1 MKKKLY
7 TKFIISMI
15 LSAIFLWS
23 FIGSK
28 GELVE
33 NLSVPIGIGMDIVK
47 NTKQDELYRL
57 PIALY
62 VSDPSGNTTTST
74 VIVGEANTLGGT
86 RENRQVK
93 NNKRYLLGLEKVY
106 VISEEYARD
115 GVRELIDILVHNP
128 QINDKAFMTICK
140 GKSEDI
146 LKYKVEGY
154 ANSTEFIEG
163 MIKNS
168 NYFNFFAPQY
178 TMMDL
183 VVRIDAEG
191 RNIVLPYLEIK
202 ENGLKITGIALFNDE
217 KMVAKLDMNEAKIL
231 NLLRENKV
239 QGMLTIQK
247 SPKEYIN
254 YYAESKRKVKCYKEG
269 EKFKFIIDLNLKGT
283 IASNELYKNFN
294 KDPRVLKEFTNEMEN
309 SIKKQCE
316 NFLSVAK
323 CEYKVDFLDLGR
335 VAVAKYGRET
345 GVDWNKAIC
354 ESDIEVNVKV
364 KVDTEGRGEY

>member
-1 MKKKLY
+1 MKKKLHI
-7 TKFIISMI
+7 KFIISII

-62 VSDPSGNTTTST
+62 VFDPSGNTTSS
-74 VIVGEANTLGGT
+74 VITGEASTMGDT

-106 VISEEYARD
+106 VISESFAKD
-115 GVRELIDILVHNP
+115 GVHEMIDILVHNP
-128 QINDKAFMTICK
+128 QINDKAFMTVCK

-168 NYFNFFAPQY
+168 NYFNFFAQQY

-183 VVRIDAEG
+183 VVRMDAEG
-191 RNIVLPYLEIK
+191 RSTILPYLEIK
-202 ENGLKITGIALFNDE
+202 ENGVEITGVAVFKKD
-217 KMVAKLDMNEAKIL
+217 KMVAKLDIMEAKIA

-239 QGMLTIQK
+239 QGMLSIQK
-247 SPKEYIN
+247 NSKEYIN
-254 YYAESKRKVKCYKEG
+254 YYAQSKRKVKCYKEG
-269 EKFKFIIDLNLKGT
+269 EKFKFIINLNLKGT

-294 KDPRVLKEFTNEMEN
+294 KDPKVLKEFTNEMEN

-316 NFLSVAK
+316 NFLSKAK

-335 VAVAKYGRET
+335 VAAAKYGRET
-345 GVDWNKAIC
+345 GVDWNKVIC